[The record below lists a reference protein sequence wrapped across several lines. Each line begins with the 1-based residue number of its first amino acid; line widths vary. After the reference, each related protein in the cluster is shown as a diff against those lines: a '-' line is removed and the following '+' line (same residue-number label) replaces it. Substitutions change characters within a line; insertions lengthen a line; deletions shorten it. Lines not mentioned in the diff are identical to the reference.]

1 VQPLPSVPMPSA
13 ASTTASGLQLVTED
27 SDVEAVLAADRRV
40 ECSKLPS
47 NRNSIPARASC
58 RPTPDAPTDTREGGS
73 LTVLAVTDT
82 HLIEGS
88 RKSYSAANSDA
99 VSTGA
104 ATHVGGESP
113 RDSSGMSQSNAAAQ
127 TEERS
132 TAVSP
137 TDASG
142 QDTDGV
148 APLGEDLVARDD
160 EHSGWLGEVQ
170 DAAER
175 TWTAGSGGAIGGIQS
190 LGPESSGGQG
200 GQGGTRRGG
209 EKGAH
214 TSLMGKEIQ
223 GEWGK
228 YVAEKQ
234 RMLRNGRGNSSVS
247 QVPGGR
253 GSDVRIGGGL
263 KLPAGGAP
271 AGSRLGAM
279 VGDSEYYVK
288 LAEQQQQQQQQQQQI
303 MEREA
308 TQDDS

>member
-1 VQPLPSVPMPSA
+1 MPSA

-58 RPTPDAPTDTREGGS
+58 RQTPDAPTDTREGGS
-73 LTVLAVTDT
+73 LTELAV
-82 HLIEGS
+82 
-88 RKSYSAANSDA
+88 APP
-99 VSTGA
+99 
-104 ATHVGGESP
+104 GG
-113 RDSSGMSQSNAAAQ
+113 G
-127 TEERS
+127 
-132 TAVSP
+132 
-137 TDASG
+137 
-142 QDTDGV
+142 
-148 APLGEDLVARDD
+148 LVASDD
-160 EHSGWLGEVQ
+160 AHSGWLGEAQ
-170 DAAER
+170 DAAAR
-175 TWTAGSGGAIGGIQS
+175 TWTSGSGGPIGGIHS
-190 LGPESSGGQG
+190 LGPESSG

-209 EKGAH
+209 EKGTH

-253 GSDVRIGGGL
+253 SSDVRVGGGL

-288 LAEQQQQQQQQQQQI
+288 LAEQQQQQQQQQN